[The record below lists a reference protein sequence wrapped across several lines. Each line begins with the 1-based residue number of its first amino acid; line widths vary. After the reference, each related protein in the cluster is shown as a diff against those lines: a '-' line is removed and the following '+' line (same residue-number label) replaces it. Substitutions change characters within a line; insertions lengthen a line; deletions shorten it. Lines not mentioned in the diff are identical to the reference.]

1 VRPRVRPTV
10 HASRG
15 IAEIVGTLML
25 VLIVVAASIAFA
37 AFVASYQKQLQTQE
51 NATNQRNL
59 ESLRVLSLAEVH
71 PEASPNQT
79 NLENFT
85 FVLASE
91 YVNPSTIISISINGN
106 PLRSF
111 AAMELSPT
119 PGTVHCNS
127 SASPLVLVPFE
138 QVEITVVTDSA
149 ASAGCGYS
157 FFSSLTF
164 PLDQFLQVSLFTQ
177 LQNTF
182 TNVFLPP
189 TAVPLVSTLAEFT
202 GSGYENVPVLD
213 GSHSF
218 QSGNATITS
227 WTWQV
232 TNTTTGA
239 APPRLSWNASGEELV
254 APFLSTAVGAN
265 YTYSISLT
273 VENSNGLLGIDTIV
287 YAYLP

>member
-1 VRPRVRPTV
+1 
-10 HASRG
+10 
-15 IAEIVGTLML
+15 ML

-51 NATNQRNL
+51 NATNQRDL
-59 ESLRVLSLAEVH
+59 ESLRVLSLAQVSPEV
-71 PEASPNQT
+71 SPNQA
-79 NLENFT
+79 NLGNFT

-106 PLRSF
+106 PLKSF
-111 AAMELSPT
+111 GATELAPT
-119 PGTVHCNS
+119 PGTVRCNS
-127 SASPLVLVPFE
+127 SAVPLVLVPFE

-149 ASAGCGYS
+149 ATTGCGYS
-157 FFSSLTF
+157 FFSTLTF
-164 PLDQFLQVSLFTQ
+164 PLDQFLQVSIFTQ

-202 GSGYENVPVLD
+202 GSGYQNVPVLD

-218 QSGNATITS
+218 QSGNATINS
-227 WTWQV
+227 WAWQV
-232 TNTTTGA
+232 TNTTAGA
-239 APPRLSWNASGEELV
+239 AAPRLSWNASGEELV
-254 APFLSTAVGAN
+254 APFLSTALSGN

-273 VENSNGLLGIDTIV
+273 VQNSNWLLGIDTILYV
-287 YAYLP
+287 YDP

>member
-1 VRPRVRPTV
+1 
-10 HASRG
+10 
-15 IAEIVGTLML
+15 ML

-189 TAVPLVSTLAEFT
+189 TAVPLPDQVQ
-202 GSGYENVPVLD
+202 VLD
-213 GSHSF
+213 ALGLDVRNGAHGF
-218 QSGNATITS
+218 QQPAVKS
-227 WTWQV
+227 
-232 TNTTTGA
+232 
-239 APPRLSWNASGEELV
+239 RLSAERSR
-254 APFLSTAVGAN
+254 S
-265 YTYSISLT
+265 S
-273 VENSNGLLGIDTIV
+273 NSVSRRGFATR
-287 YAYLP
+287 